1 MSSHHRSHLTV
12 AALALLLLS
21 GAATSACAGS
31 NGESKAPQSAEVT
44 TEPPEGGR
52 SASASP
58 APNPAATAGRG
69 LAAQAGVAAP
79 RRASTET
86 AGTAP
91 APVAAAGTATA
102 PATTDGDEAKDD
114 AELVVNREVVGRC
127 PKLRL
132 VRQHVAEFDPEM
144 VWLAVLESLGEC
156 MGEGGPMADQ
166 FIGVSGDEEH
176 RHVVREVLGSRG
188 VAPTRVVATP
198 ASQGAAECQGGV
210 DCSRRVEITIAP
222 GP

>member
-1 MSSHHRSHLTV
+1 
-12 AALALLLLS
+12 
-21 GAATSACAGS
+21 
-31 NGESKAPQSAEVT
+31 
-44 TEPPEGGR
+44 
-52 SASASP
+52 
-58 APNPAATAGRG
+58 
-69 LAAQAGVAAP
+69 
-79 RRASTET
+79 
-86 AGTAP
+86 
-91 APVAAAGTATA
+91 
-102 PATTDGDEAKDD
+102 
-114 AELVVNREVVGRC
+114 VNREVVGRC

-210 DCSRRVEITIAP
+210 DCSKRVEITIAP

>member
-1 MSSHHRSHLTV
+1 MSSYHRSHLTV
-12 AALALLLLS
+12 AALALLPLL
-21 GAATSACAGS
+21 GAATVACGGS
-31 NGESKAPQSAEVT
+31 NGESKAPQTAAPS

-52 SASASP
+52 SVSASP
-58 APNPAATAGRG
+58 APNPAATAGRS
-69 LAAQAGVAAP
+69 LSEQAGVAAP
-79 RRASTET
+79 GRASAAT

-91 APVAAAGTATA
+91 AASGTATTA
-102 PATTDGDEAKDD
+102 RPGKADSDDEKDD

-188 VAPTRVVATP
+188 VAPTRVVATSP
-198 ASQGAAECQGGV
+198 SQGAAECQGGV
-210 DCSRRVEITIAP
+210 DCSKRVEITIAP